1 MATNVVASTSKFHIY
16 SSFTLSGDDVSALSL
31 LYAPLI
37 GNDAFALYMGLASLL
52 ERDNLKSEEIIH
64 QDLFDIYSL
73 KPMDFMKSRIKL
85 EGIGLLLT
93 YEKNGEYI
101 YVLLPP
107 LSPKNFIKDAIYG
120 LYLYAKVRKETF
132 YFIKKHFEIEKADIE
147 GFNEITKSFDEVYQ
161 SKVENDETFKK
172 FSYLLG
178 KNPTNYLSIKNSTF
192 DFDKFTKEIDEDYL
206 EAGFDSQFK
215 EQITKLAFVYGF
227 DEHNMA
233 TLFQDSINKNNLFDY
248 RIMKRKANT
257 LFVYLRNMNAPVLE
271 EKNEKDEGN
280 DGDLINFLNNS
291 SPKDILSIACP
302 KYPSSYLETVNDI
315 YSSINLPRGVINCM
329 ILKTLR
335 EKGGDLPNVAYFK
348 KVADSWVSD
357 NVLSTKDAVKYITQV
372 KDNASSSRKQNKNW
386 SSASKIDVNEGW
398 EEL

>member
-1 MATNVVASTSKFHIY
+1 MATKVVASTSKFHIY

-37 GNDAFALYMGLASLL
+37 GNDAFALYMGLTSLL

-73 KPMDFMKSRIKL
+73 KPMDFMKSRNKL

-93 YEKNGEYI
+93 YEKNGDYI

-120 LYLYAKVRKETF
+120 LYLYSKVRKETF
-132 YFIKKHFEIEKADIE
+132 YFIKKHFEIEKANTE
-147 GFNEITKSFDEVYQ
+147 GFNEITKSFDEVYT

-178 KNPTNYLSIKNSTF
+178 KNPTNYLSIKNSSF
-192 DFDKFTKEIDEDYL
+192 DFDKFSKEIDEDFL
-206 EAGFDSQFK
+206 EAGIDSQFK

-227 DEHNMA
+227 DEHQMA
-233 TLFQDSINKNNLFDY
+233 SLFVDSINKNNLFDY
-248 RIMKRKANT
+248 RILKRKANT

-271 EKNEKDEGN
+271 DKVTDEAT
-280 DGDLINFLNNS
+280 DSDLVSFLDNS
-291 SPKDILSIACP
+291 SPKDILSVVVP
-302 KYPSSYLETVNDI
+302 NFPSSYLETVNEI
-315 YSSINLPRGVINCM
+315 YSSIHLPRGVLNCM
-329 ILKTLR
+329 IIKTLR
-335 EKGGDLPNVAYFK
+335 DKSGDLPNITYFN
-348 KVADSWVSD
+348 KVADSWIKD
-357 NVLSTKDAVKYITQV
+357 NVLSTKDAVKYITTV
-372 KDNASSSRKQNKNW
+372 KESKEVPSKKKQTKNYQH
-386 SSASKIDVNEGW
+386 AQDEIVW